1 MAFAPAA
8 EEIRNTSVTRR
19 RGNWSD
25 CGRQIWVS
33 RAISA
38 YLASLVGLVG
48 ASPIS
53 SQGLAFV
60 RQIMRQILP
69 LAARSTISLNIWQHE
84 SGPAE
89 FCANVCFELEEFSL
103 QEKLPESKTKRP
115 FSVQLLTFRRAT
127 LSVVSCFKA
136 PVYEVL
142 LECWPAAVSQ
152 CEDLGVLE
160 AFPGCN

>member
-103 QEKLPESKTKRP
+103 QEKLPESKTKVRFQYSSSLSEGQP
-115 FSVQLLTFRRAT
+115 YLLFLALKRQFMKFSWNVGLQR
-127 LSVVSCFKA
+127 
-136 PVYEVL
+136 
-142 LECWPAAVSQ
+142 
-152 CEDLGVLE
+152 
-160 AFPGCN
+160 